1 MQRAKLSDMVR
12 GWFIGDF
19 TPTVLTTQAAE
30 VGVKLYKAG
39 DSEERHFHKIATEIT
54 VILSGRVRM
63 NGVEFVSGD
72 IITTEP
78 MESTDF
84 EVLEDTSTVV
94 VKLPGATNDKYL
106 GAPQL

>member
-1 MQRAKLSDMVR
+1 MQKAKLSDMVR
-12 GWFIGDF
+12 GWFVGDF
-19 TPTVLTTQAAE
+19 SPTVLSTKAME

-39 DSEERHFHKIATEIT
+39 DSEERHFHKIATEVT

-72 IITTEP
+72 IITIEP
-78 MESTDF
+78 MESSDF

-94 VKLPGATNDKYL
+94 VKLPGAKNDKYFGTL
-106 GAPQL
+106 K

>member
-19 TPTVLTTQAAE
+19 APTVLTTQAAE

-84 EVLEDTSTVV
+84 KVLEDTSTVV

-106 GAPQL
+106 GEPQL

>member
-1 MQRAKLSDMVR
+1 MQKSKLSDMER

-19 TPTVLTTQAAE
+19 SPTVLATQAAE

-39 DSEERHFHKIATEIT
+39 SSEERHFHKIATEVT

-63 NGVEFVSGD
+63 NGVEFVAGD
-72 IITTEP
+72 IVTTEP

-84 EVLEDTSTVV
+84 EVLEDASTVV

-106 GAPQL
+106 GTP

>member
-1 MQRAKLSDMVR
+1 MQTAKLSDMVR

-19 TPTVLTTQAAE
+19 SPTVLATKAVE

-39 DSEERHFHKIATEIT
+39 DSEERHFHKIATEVT

-72 IITTEP
+72 IITIEP
-78 MESTDF
+78 MESSNF

-106 GAPQL
+106 GAPKV

>member
-1 MQRAKLSDMVR
+1 MQKAKLSDMVR
-12 GWFIGDF
+12 GWFVGDF
-19 TPTVLTTQAAE
+19 SPTVLSTKAVE

-39 DSEERHFHKIATEIT
+39 DSEKRHFHKIATEVT

-72 IITTEP
+72 IITIEP
-78 MESTDF
+78 TGSSDF

-94 VKLPGATNDKYL
+94 VKLPGAKNDKYFGTL
-106 GAPQL
+106 K

>member
-1 MQRAKLSDMVR
+1 MQNTKLSDMER

-19 TPTVLTTQAAE
+19 SPTVLATQAAE

-39 DSEERHFHKIATEIT
+39 DSEERHFHKVATEVT

-63 NGVEFVSGD
+63 NGVEFVTGD
-72 IITTEP
+72 IVTTEP

-84 EVLEDTSTVV
+84 EVLEDASTVV

-106 GAPQL
+106 GTP